1 MITDHDMIRLI
12 KKCRQALVD
21 YTTQVDLIDECD
33 LMIDAH
39 EASLPKPESQ
49 CKDIDRSDAD
59 NVPGLCF
66 RCIIK
71 PDSLI
76 EGMKKI
82 LKKL

>member
-1 MITDHDMIRLI
+1 MIRLI

-66 RCIIK
+66 RCIINHQC
-71 PDSLI
+71 LI
-76 EGMKKI
+76 EGLEKY
-82 LKKL
+82 LKTF